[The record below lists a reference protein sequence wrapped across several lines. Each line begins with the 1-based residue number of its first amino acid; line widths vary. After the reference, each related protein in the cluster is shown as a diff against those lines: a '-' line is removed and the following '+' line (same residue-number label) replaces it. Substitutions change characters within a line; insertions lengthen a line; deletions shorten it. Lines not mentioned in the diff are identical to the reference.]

1 VNRKDKITQI
11 SKTLSYVLRH
21 KPESIGITLEP
32 NGWVDVDLLLKNI
45 QPKAECTLEDIK
57 EVVANCEKQRFKLS
71 DDGKKIKA
79 NQGHS
84 TDVKLDFE
92 KIVPPFKLYHGTA
105 PRFVSTILK
114 EGLKKMNRHHVHL
127 YTEENINKAAD
138 TGNRHEKGAKPIVL
152 VIEAKHMHN
161 EGYKFFKSDNNVYLT
176 ESVPP
181 KYIKIYE
188 RK

>member
-1 VNRKDKITQI
+1 MNPKDKITKI
-11 SKTLSYVLRH
+11 GKTLSYVLRH
-21 KPESIGITLEP
+21 KPQSIGITLES
-32 NGWVDVDLLLKNI
+32 NGWVDLNVLLKNI
-45 QPKAECTLEDIK
+45 QTKIECSIEEIK
-57 EVVANCEKQRFKLS
+57 EVVATCDKQRFKIS

-84 TDVKLDFE
+84 TDVKIEFE

-105 PRFVSTILK
+105 PRFISAIFK

-127 YTEENINKAAD
+127 YAEENLKKAID
-138 TGNRHEKGAKPIVL
+138 TGSRYEKGAKPVVL
-152 VIEAKHMHN
+152 VIEAKQMHN

-176 ESVPP
+176 ELVPP

-188 RK
+188 GK